1 MLRYSLPL
9 AVVLALACSAIPARA
24 AQRPQASPQTKRVWT
39 TDDMAGLRARG
50 LISIVGL
57 EAEAAPAPVVAP
69 ASTAGPI
76 YASPLENPA
85 WYADQSAELQKQLS
99 AHETALAQARD
110 SLAQAREGVTSGG
123 VNMAAGDTYGVTPN
137 DVIAHL
143 EAQTQETQSL
153 LDELADLARRN
164 GIAPGVLR
172 SAAT

>member
-1 MLRYSLPL
+1 MHRYSFPL

-24 AQRPQASPQTKRVWT
+24 TQRPQASPQTKRVWT
-39 TDDMAGLRARG
+39 TDDMADLRARG
-50 LISIVGL
+50 LISIVGS
-57 EAEAAPAPVVAP
+57 EAEAAPAPAVAP

-76 YASPLENPA
+76 YASLLEDPA
-85 WYADQSAELQKQLS
+85 WYVDQSAELQKQLS
-99 AHETALAQARD
+99 AHETALAQALN
-110 SLAQAREGVTSGG
+110 SLAQARERGVTSGG
-123 VNMAAGDTYGVTPN
+123 VNMAAGDTYGVTPD

-172 SAAT
+172 SAT